1 MSPHCE
7 ETECEA
13 SDFESHVVM
22 KINVLYLKYFFTKF
36 FTLHSVKYKKPKC
49 YESTRSYC

>member
-22 KINVLYLKYFFTKF
+22 KINVLYLKYFFYKFTQCKIQKTKM
-36 FTLHSVKYKKPKC
+36 LRKYP
-49 YESTRSYC
+49 